1 MKNALVLIILL
12 LSSGSVW
19 AQATQSKSNQ
29 VKTKQSKSKSS
40 KSKNLLKKSYYD
52 VSVQYLVWNEL
63 IEASGPGI
71 TGDGRFQ
78 FAGYQFGLTHNKPFS
93 GIRWVRQYATHLTI
107 GTAKGSGISGTFSDE
122 FKNQL
127 WAALSVS
134 AGLTYRTTAVSE
146 LSLFAPISAR
156 FISWELASNAA
167 IELDKE
173 TSFSAGLGFQF
184 THRFSTRSAMM
195 VSVAHQFLWEAT
207 QWSIGY
213 QYSLR

>member
-1 MKNALVLIILL
+1 MKNVLVLIILI
-12 LSSGSVW
+12 LSSGSAW
-19 AQATQSKSNQ
+19 AQANQGKSNQ
-29 VKTKQSKSKSS
+29 LKTKQSKSS
-40 KSKNLLKKSYYD
+40 KSKNVLKQNYYD
-52 VSVQYLVWNEL
+52 VSVQYIVWNEL
-63 IEASGPGI
+63 VEASGPGI
-71 TGDGRFQ
+71 SGDGRFQ
-78 FAGYQFGLTHNKPFS
+78 FAGYQFGLTHNKPFN
-93 GIRWVRQYATHLTI
+93 GIRWVRQYATYLTI
-107 GTAKGSGISGTFSDE
+107 GTTKGAGISGTFADE

-184 THRFSTRSAMM
+184 TQRFSTRSAMM
-195 VSVAHQFLWEAT
+195 ISVAHQFLWEAT

>member
-1 MKNALVLIILL
+1 MKNILVLIILL
-12 LSSGSVW
+12 LASEPTW
-19 AQATQSKSNQ
+19 AQAEQSKAKQ
-29 VKTKQSKSKSS
+29 VKTKKSKSS
-40 KSKNLLKKSYYD
+40 KSKNLLQKDYYD

-93 GIRWVRQYATHLTI
+93 GIRWVRQYATSLTI
-107 GTAKGSGISGTFSDE
+107 GTAKGAGISGTFSDE

-127 WAALSVS
+127 WASLSAS

-146 LSLFAPISAR
+146 LSLFAPVSAR
-156 FISWELASNAA
+156 FINWELASNAA

-173 TSFSAGLGFQF
+173 ISFSAGLGFQF
-184 THRFSTRSAMM
+184 TQRFSTRSALM

>member
-1 MKNALVLIILL
+1 MKSVLALFILL
-12 LSSGSVW
+12 LCSQPTW
-19 AQATQSKSNQ
+19 AQSSD
-29 VKTKQSKSKSS
+29 VKTKKSRSS

-52 VSVQYLVWNEL
+52 VSVQYMVWQEL
-63 IEASGPGI
+63 IEASGPSI
-71 TGDGRFQ
+71 SGDGRFQ

-93 GIRWVRQYATHLTI
+93 GIRWVRQYASYLTV
-107 GTAKGSGISGTFSDE
+107 GTAKGAGVPGGTFTDE

-127 WAALSVS
+127 WLAFSVS

-146 LSLFAPISAR
+146 LSLFAPVSAR
-156 FISWELASNAA
+156 FINWELASNAA
-167 IELDKE
+167 IELDRE

-184 THRFSTRSAMM
+184 TQRFSTRSAMM

>member
-1 MKNALVLIILL
+1 M
-12 LSSGSVW
+12 
-19 AQATQSKSNQ
+19 
-29 VKTKQSKSKSS
+29 
-40 KSKNLLKKSYYD
+40 
-52 VSVQYLVWNEL
+52 WNEL
-63 IEASGPGI
+63 IEASGPSI

-93 GIRWVRQYATHLTI
+93 GIRWVRQYATYLTI
-107 GTAKGSGISGTFSDE
+107 GTAKGAGISGTFSDE

-146 LSLFAPISAR
+146 LSIFAPISAR

-184 THRFSTRSAMM
+184 TQRFSTRSADTA
-195 VSVAHQFLWEAT
+195 SVTAHTAAT
-207 QWSIGY
+207 IGAH
-213 QYSLR
+213 SSRKTGVRSTLLASFR